1 MIADLGLIELLYL
14 LLEHDE
20 NGIGRLAGLELS
32 CERMGKKIVLC
43 LTLVSSQGIVENV
56 SEVGARGP

>member
-20 NGIGRLAGLELS
+20 NGVGRLAGLELS
-32 CERMGKKIVLC
+32 SEWVGKKIVFC
-43 LTLVSSQGIVENV
+43 LSLVSSQGIVENV
-56 SEVGARGP
+56 LEVGARGP